1 MKRMEMNNDLLARK
15 HNNLN
20 MVDDA
25 FPTQLLVTQQKR
37 LGICFYNKD
46 KKKKKKI
53 LIYKMQNGITFVS
66 RNYSVPIPQINQ
78 CK

>member
-1 MKRMEMNNDLLARK
+1 MNNDLLARK

-20 MVDDA
+20 MVEDA
-25 FPTQLLVTQQKR
+25 FPTQLLVTQQQH

-46 KKKKKKI
+46 KKGKEKI
-53 LIYKMQNGITFVS
+53 LIYKMQNGITLVS
-66 RNYSVPIPQINQ
+66 RNYSVPIPRINQ